1 MNFIDFH
8 VHIDFFDKPEL
19 ILHEYEMTSND
30 NFKANISL
38 TTTCSSNSQNPYLHG
53 AKHCG
58 FCVPCILRKIS
69 MTAAN
74 LEHLDANYQVK
85 YADKLHETGNKYILN
100 DYRSSLAY
108 FALFKKFID
117 DGTIYN
123 YLEIHSSYYNNSNF
137 QEELQAMLG
146 RFSKEIEEYFMRYE
160 LY

>member
-1 MNFIDFH
+1 
-8 VHIDFFDKPEL
+8 
-19 ILHEYEMTSND
+19 
-30 NFKANISL
+30 
-38 TTTCSSNSQNPYLHG
+38 
-53 AKHCG
+53 
-58 FCVPCILRKIS
+58 